1 MNVRKI
7 IESYEQERSS
17 TATRV
22 SPGTS
27 APRPRPR
34 SRLRPPGTEPSL
46 GAASQRSPRAQR
58 PPNLKIVKEER
69 PVTIVLKVR

>member
-17 TATRV
+17 TTTRL
-22 SPGTS
+22 SPRTG
-27 APRPRPR
+27 APRSRPR
-34 SRLRPPGTEPSL
+34 SRLRPPGAEPSL
-46 GAASQRSPRAQR
+46 GAANQRPPRTQR

-69 PVTIVLKVR
+69 PVAIVLKVR